1 MSKTYTIRHY
11 GKGGLLDTETVED
24 AEDDLT
30 IAQLLR
36 NDIGR
41 TIAADG
47 DRIEIA
53 LKDGDHGEPDPRA
66 RS

>member
-1 MSKTYTIRHY
+1 MTKTYTIRQF
-11 GKGGLLDTETVED
+11 GKGGLLDTDTVENT
-24 AEDDLT
+24 EDDLT
-30 IAQLLR
+30 ILRLLQ

-53 LKDGDHGEPDPRA
+53 VDDVDDELEAHA

>member
-1 MSKTYTIRHY
+1 MTKTYTIRQF
-11 GKGGLLDTETVED
+11 GKGGLLDTDTVEN

-30 IAQLLR
+30 ILQLLQ

-53 LKDGDHGEPDPRA
+53 VDDVDDELEAHA

>member
-1 MSKTYTIRHY
+1 MTKTYTIRQF
-11 GKGGLLDTETVED
+11 GKGGLLDTDTVENT
-24 AEDDLT
+24 EDDLT
-30 IAQLLR
+30 ILQLLQ

-53 LKDGDHGEPDPRA
+53 VDDVDDELEAHA

>member
-1 MSKTYTIRHY
+1 MTKTYTIRHF
-11 GKGGLLDTETVED
+11 GKGGLLDADTVEN

-30 IAQLLR
+30 IRQLLQ

-53 LKDGDHGEPDPRA
+53 VDDVDDELEPRA